1 MNVETSS
8 LRALK
13 ARSNPGQRRNSG
25 LLRRY
30 APCIESSASGKVA
43 GSMTERR
50 PVAPGADKP
59 VCEQGA
65 LSVGSLIPNGRMGRR
80 SSPYQ
85 QGREQ
90 NRRFVGIEVSK
101 DRLDVHVRPSGEVFA
116 VSRDSDGLEDIV
128 TRLQTLAPRLIVV
141 EATGGFETV
150 VASAIGAAG
159 LPLAVINPRQ
169 IRAFATACG
178 QMAKT
183 DRLDAQVIAHFAE
196 AVQPEARAIP
206 DESARALGELVTR
219 RRQIIGM
226 MVAERNRRR
235 QLTQPRL
242 LKTVDRILATLQE
255 QLSAIEQDIDEAIR
269 GTPAWRE
276 KEELL
281 TSAPAI
287 GPKIARILIA
297 DLPELGTLTR
307 RKIAALAGTAPFTR
321 DSGKWRGQR
330 SIAGGRGSV
339 RAALFMAVLV
349 SIRRNL
355 PLAALYHRLRAA
367 GKPAKVAIVA
377 AMRKLLV
384 TLNAMLRDKQTW
396 HAA

>member
-1 MNVETSS
+1 MF
-8 LRALK
+8 
-13 ARSNPGQRRNSG
+13 
-25 LLRRY
+25 
-30 APCIESSASGKVA
+30 I
-43 GSMTERR
+43 
-50 PVAPGADKP
+50 
-59 VCEQGA
+59 
-65 LSVGSLIPNGRMGRR
+65 
-80 SSPYQ
+80 
-85 QGREQ
+85 
-90 NRRFVGIEVSK
+90 GIDVSK
-101 DRLDVHVRPSGEVFA
+101 DRLDVHVRPSSEAFA
-116 VSRDSDGLEDIV
+116 VTRDSEGLEALV
-128 TRLQTLAPRLIVV
+128 ARLQTLAPQLVVV

-183 DRLDAQVIAHFAE
+183 DRLDAQVVAHFAE

-255 QLSAIEQDIDEAIR
+255 QLSAIERDIDEAIR

-307 RKIAALAGTAPFTR
+307 RKIAALAGTAPFSR

-384 TLNAMLRDKQTW
+384 TLNAMLRDKTEW
-396 HAA
+396 RAA

>member
-1 MNVETSS
+1 
-8 LRALK
+8 
-13 ARSNPGQRRNSG
+13 
-25 LLRRY
+25 
-30 APCIESSASGKVA
+30 
-43 GSMTERR
+43 
-50 PVAPGADKP
+50 
-59 VCEQGA
+59 
-65 LSVGSLIPNGRMGRR
+65 MGRK

-90 NRRFVGIEVSK
+90 DRMFVGIDVSK

-116 VSRDSDGLEDIV
+116 VARDSDGLEELV
-128 TRLQTLAPRLIVV
+128 ARLQTLAPRLIVV

-159 LPLAVINPRQ
+159 LPLAVVNPRQ
-169 IRAFATACG
+169 IRAFATALG
-178 QMAKT
+178 QWAKT
-183 DRLDAQVIAHFAE
+183 DRLDARAIAHFAE

-206 DESARALGELVTR
+206 NESARALGELVTR

-242 LKTVDRILATLQE
+242 VKTVDRILKALQE
-255 QLSAIEQDIDEAIR
+255 QLTAVDRDIDEAIR

-287 GPKIARILIA
+287 GPKIARTLIA
-297 DLPELGTLTR
+297 DLPELGTLSR
-307 RKIAALAGTAPFTR
+307 RRIAALAGTAPISR
-321 DSGKWRGQR
+321 DSGRWRGQR
-330 SIAGGRGSV
+330 SIAGGRPSV
-339 RAALFMAVLV
+339 RAALYMAVLV

-355 PLAALYHRLRAA
+355 PIAATYRRLRTA

-384 TLNAMLRDKQTW
+384 ILNAMVRDGKAW
-396 HAA
+396 HVA

>member
-1 MNVETSS
+1 M
-8 LRALK
+8 
-13 ARSNPGQRRNSG
+13 
-25 LLRRY
+25 
-30 APCIESSASGKVA
+30 
-43 GSMTERR
+43 
-50 PVAPGADKP
+50 
-59 VCEQGA
+59 
-65 LSVGSLIPNGRMGRR
+65 
-80 SSPYQ
+80 
-85 QGREQ
+85 
-90 NRRFVGIEVSK
+90 FVGIDVSK
-101 DRLDVHVRPSGEVFA
+101 DRLDVHVRPSGETFA
-116 VSRDSDGLEDIV
+116 VARDSDGLEELI
-128 TRLQTLAPRLIVV
+128 TRLRALVPRLIVI

-159 LPLAVINPRQ
+159 LPLAVVNPRQ

-178 QMAKT
+178 QRAKT

-255 QLSAIEQDIDEAIR
+255 QLSAIEQDIDTAIR

-281 TSAPAI
+281 TTAPAI
-287 GPKIARILIA
+287 GPKIARTLIA

-307 RKIAALAGTAPFTR
+307 RKIAALAGTAPFSR
-321 DSGKWRGQR
+321 DSGQWRGQR
-330 SIAGGRGSV
+330 SIAGGRPSV
-339 RAALFMAVLV
+339 RAALYMAVLV
-349 SIRRNL
+349 SIRRKL
-355 PLAALYHRLRAA
+355 PLAETYHRLRAA

-377 AMRKLLV
+377 TMRKLLV
-384 TLNAMLRDKQTW
+384 ILNAMLRDGTAW
-396 HAA
+396 RTT

>member
-1 MNVETSS
+1 
-8 LRALK
+8 
-13 ARSNPGQRRNSG
+13 
-25 LLRRY
+25 
-30 APCIESSASGKVA
+30 
-43 GSMTERR
+43 
-50 PVAPGADKP
+50 
-59 VCEQGA
+59 
-65 LSVGSLIPNGRMGRR
+65 MGRR

-90 NRRFVGIEVSK
+90 DRMFIGIDVSK
-101 DRLDVHVRPSGEVFA
+101 DRLDVHVRPSGEVFV
-116 VSRDSDGLEDIV
+116 VSRDDEGLDELV
-128 TRLQTLAPRLIVV
+128 TRLRTLAPRLIVV

-150 VASAIGAAG
+150 VASAIGGAG
-159 LPLAVINPRQ
+159 LPIAIVNPRQ

-178 QMAKT
+178 RLAKT

-196 AVQPEARAIP
+196 GVQPEARAIP

-242 LKTVDRILATLQE
+242 LKTVARVLATLQE
-255 QLSAIEQDIDEAIR
+255 QLSAVASEIDTAIR

-281 TSAPAI
+281 TTAPAI
-287 GPKIARILIA
+287 GPKIARTLIA

-307 RKIAALAGTAPFTR
+307 RKIAALAGTAPFSR
-321 DSGKWRGQR
+321 DSGRWRGQR

-339 RAALFMAVLV
+339 RAALYMAVLV
-349 SIRRNL
+349 SIRRKL
-355 PLAALYHRLRAA
+355 PLAATYHRLRAA

-384 TLNAMLRDKQTW
+384 ILNAMLRDQTQW
-396 HAA
+396 RNA

>member
-1 MNVETSS
+1 M
-8 LRALK
+8 
-13 ARSNPGQRRNSG
+13 
-25 LLRRY
+25 
-30 APCIESSASGKVA
+30 
-43 GSMTERR
+43 
-50 PVAPGADKP
+50 
-59 VCEQGA
+59 
-65 LSVGSLIPNGRMGRR
+65 
-80 SSPYQ
+80 
-85 QGREQ
+85 
-90 NRRFVGIEVSK
+90 FVGIDVSK
-101 DRLDVHVRPSGEVFA
+101 DRLDVHVRPSGDVFA
-116 VSRDSDGLEDIV
+116 VARDGEGLEELV

-159 LPLAVINPRQ
+159 LPLAVVNPRQ
-169 IRAFATACG
+169 IRAFARACG
-178 QMAKT
+178 QLAKT

-235 QLTQPRL
+235 QLIQPRL

-255 QLSAIEQDIDEAIR
+255 QLSAIEQEIDTAIR

-287 GPKIARILIA
+287 GPKIARTLIA

-307 RKIAALAGTAPFTR
+307 RKIAALAGTAPFSR
-321 DSGKWRGQR
+321 DSGRWRGR
-330 SIAGGRGSV
+330 RAIAGGRASV
-339 RAALFMAVLV
+339 RAALYMAVLV

-355 PLAALYHRLRAA
+355 PLAETYHRLRAA

-377 AMRKLLV
+377 TMRKLLV
-384 TLNAMLRDKQTW
+384 ILNAMLRDATPW
-396 HAA
+396 RTA

>member
-1 MNVETSS
+1 
-8 LRALK
+8 
-13 ARSNPGQRRNSG
+13 
-25 LLRRY
+25 
-30 APCIESSASGKVA
+30 
-43 GSMTERR
+43 
-50 PVAPGADKP
+50 
-59 VCEQGA
+59 
-65 LSVGSLIPNGRMGRR
+65 MGRR

-90 NRRFVGIEVSK
+90 GRMFVGIDVSK
-101 DRLDVHVRPSGEVFA
+101 ERLDVHVRPSHEVFA
-116 VSRDSDGLEDIV
+116 VARDSDGLEELVI
-128 TRLQTLAPRLIVV
+128 RLRTLSPQLIVV

-159 LPLAVINPRQ
+159 LPLAVVNPRQ

-178 QMAKT
+178 QLAKT

-206 DESARALGELVTR
+206 DEAARALGELVTR

-255 QLSAIEQDIDEAIR
+255 QLSAIEGDIDEAIR

-276 KEELL
+276 KEQLL
-281 TSAPAI
+281 TSAPAV
-287 GPKIARILIA
+287 GSKIARILIA

-307 RKIAALAGTAPFTR
+307 RKIAALAGTAPLSR

-330 SIAGGRGSV
+330 SIAGGRPSI
-339 RAALFMAVLV
+339 RAALYMAVLV
-349 SIRRNL
+349 SIRRKL
-355 PLAALYHRLRAA
+355 PLADTYLRLRAA

-384 TLNAMLRDKQTW
+384 ILNAMLRDKTPW
-396 HAA
+396 HAV